1 MAKAQVAF
9 AFDSLLFK
17 TICILRA
24 LQEEQVQ
31 QTQELTSYPAMYF
44 GSTFFLKK
52 RNILVQKF
60 KLV

>member
-44 GSTFFLKK
+44 GSTFF
-52 RNILVQKF
+52 F
-60 KLV
+60 